1 MRHPRR
7 ETTGNL
13 SVQIQEDAESARRHV
28 ICERHPNCFC
38 DVNQANCNTIAHCS
52 GVGECPVQA
61 RICRPGMFASGT
73 LAPHG
78 PHEWVHDPTDTIY
91 ACPGVKTAEG
101 EHRERLRAAY
111 ADEMSSS
118 RTTVNDGAHEL
129 LAKLHDEE
137 PVFVIRA
144 QDILSPQALAL
155 YADLARK
162 VGLPEHAQEV
172 EARAVQFMQWQA
184 RHAKLVKAP
193 D

>member
-7 ETTGNL
+7 ETTGSL
-13 SVQIQEDAESARRHV
+13 SVQIQEDAERERR
-28 ICERHPNCFC
+28 
-38 DVNQANCNTIAHCS
+38 
-52 GVGECPVQA
+52 
-61 RICRPGMFASGT
+61 
-73 LAPHG
+73 
-78 PHEWVHDPTDTIY
+78 PT
-91 ACPGVKTAEG
+91 VEQ
-101 EHRERLRAAY
+101 EHRDRLRGHGHVTPN
-111 ADEMSSS
+111 ADGSKARCGGPGLCSICS
-118 RTTVNDGAHEL
+118 RELAGGTINVGAHEL

-184 RHAKLVKAP
+184 RHAKLVKSP